1 MKNSELV
8 LRLIESDIVHS
19 KLINTLNDIGIDSNH
34 YLTDVSEVVFELVGV
49 NIKFRTDRLYKKY
62 FYMIDRGRKIDIVNG
77 KEDLKMYSKEIFDYL
92 LNFKVN

>member
-19 KLINTLNDIGIDSNH
+19 KLINTLNNIGIDSNH

-49 NIKFRTDRLYKKY
+49 NEKFRTDRLYKKY
-62 FYMIDRGRKIDIVNG
+62 FFMIDRGRRIDIVND
-77 KEDLKMYSKEIFDYL
+77 KVSLRHFANEIFDYL
-92 LNFKVN
+92 LKFKVN